1 MTDNSTVRRSWLIVP
16 AHDAQ
21 AVERAQEYLPDVL
34 VLDLEYSV
42 PPKHKEAA
50 RASLGAAITSSAR
63 GAGEVFVRVDR
74 KTRWRDIEA
83 AVCPGLKGV
92 VLAGPEFPEEV
103 AEIDRLIS
111 ALERKKGVIPDSIEL
126 ALILESPQGFW
137 NALAL
142 ATSSRRV
149 STLGVGRAD
158 LTMNLGPDPD
168 GEFHLYPY
176 LMSIIV
182 TAARTHNIQ
191 AIGAHWRKGARGGVA
206 SPEDTF
212 EASRRAWRTGFTGC
226 LCAKPEQVIPTNNGF
241 TPPQAEVKKA
251 EKIWAAFQQ
260 GKQAGQHRVKVSG
273 RYYDTFKAGRCQ
285 DIVLCAQACAQRDED
300 KKISMRAEGEQ

>member
-50 RASLGAAITSSAR
+50 RASLSGAIVSSAR
-63 GAGEVFVRVDR
+63 RSGKVFVRVDW
-74 KTRWRDIEA
+74 KTRWHDIEA
-83 AVCPGLKGV
+83 AVCPGLKGLV
-92 VLAGPEFPEEV
+92 VPGPEFAEEIN
-103 AEIDRLIS
+103 ELDRLIS
-111 ALERKKGVIPDSIEL
+111 DLEYKKGVAPGTVEL
-126 ALILESPQGFW
+126 ALILESPRGFW
-137 NALAL
+137 NAFAL
-142 ATSSRRV
+142 AGASRRV
-149 STLGVGRAD
+149 TALGVGRAD

-176 LMSIIV
+176 LLSHTV
-182 TAARTHNIQ
+182 TIARALNKQ
-191 AIGAHWRKGARGGVA
+191 ALGAHWRKGSRGGVA
-206 SPEDTF
+206 SPKDTF
-212 EASRRAWRTGFTGC
+212 EASRQAWRMGFTGC

-241 TPPQAEVKKA
+241 TPPQDEVKKA
-251 EKIWAAFQQ
+251 EKVWAVFQR
-260 GKQAGQHRVKVSG
+260 GKQAGRPWVKVSG

-285 DIVLCAQACAQRDED
+285 DIVLLAQACAQRDED
-300 KKISMRAEGEQ
+300 KKISMRVEGEQ